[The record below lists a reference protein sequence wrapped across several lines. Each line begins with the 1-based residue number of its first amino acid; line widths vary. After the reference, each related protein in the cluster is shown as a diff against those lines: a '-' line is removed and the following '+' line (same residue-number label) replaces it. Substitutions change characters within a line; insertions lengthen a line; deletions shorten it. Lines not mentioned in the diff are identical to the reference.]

1 MGNLNYINNNSNI
14 SNDLASTPASN
25 NGISSKLNGISRSGG
40 SSSSANKSKIPTSSR
55 NSSRE
60 SSPGRRSNYGSE
72 RRTSITSKSARRG
85 LYGRQLTNG
94 SESEQVLA
102 NAMSN
107 KYVIFLFLIIFNF

>member
-1 MGNLNYINNNSNI
+1 MNYSNNNNSNI
-14 SNDLASTPASN
+14 SNDLASTPSSN
-25 NGISSKLNGISRSGG
+25 NGFSSKLNGVTRSAG
-40 SSSSANKSKIPTSSR
+40 SATKSKIPTSSR

-107 KYVIFLFLIIFNF
+107 KYVRRFSN